1 MRILPSKRLGQFLCA
16 AMVVCLCGSAL
27 PGCIRS
33 LSEPSQAQVDSWNFG
48 EFPAN
53 YKEIVLAS
61 DKIKSANLGDITYEF
76 QGEPV
81 KGWDSE
87 GLGYIYGWKGNLKSF
102 TPNGGATTYEYI
114 IRDGK
119 LLRLIQVGDQ
129 RLIRLSK

>member
-1 MRILPSKRLGQFLCA
+1 MGKLSSKRLAHFICA
-16 AMVVCLCGSAL
+16 VMFMSLSIFAL
-27 PGCIRS
+27 SGCIRS
-33 LSEPSQAQVDSWNFG
+33 LSQPSQDQVNSWEFG
-48 EFPAN
+48 PFPSN
-53 YKEIVLAS
+53 YKEIVLGS
-61 DKIKSANLGDITYEF
+61 GKLKSANLGDITYEF

-129 RLIRLSK
+129 RLIRLS